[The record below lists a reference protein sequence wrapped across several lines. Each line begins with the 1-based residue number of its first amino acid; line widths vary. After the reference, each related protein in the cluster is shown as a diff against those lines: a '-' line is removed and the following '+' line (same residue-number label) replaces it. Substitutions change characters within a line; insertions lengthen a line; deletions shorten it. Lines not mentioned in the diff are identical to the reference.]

1 MHRFLKYLE
10 EQSQFSYATPA
21 QMRDKSGKYL
31 FHTTSKARAK
41 KIVGGGD
48 PEIVTEPIYKGS
60 RTKAPVGV
68 SVQKGEGLK
77 APGMQRRGG
86 NWGQDVSRLQSVFVT
101 GQKGLGHWQRQVAGS
116 RFSSFFKNYQD
127 EQTGKEAQER
137 SGRVAL
143 AVAPETSGE
152 EADVDKIGGIAT
164 VKIPIANIPKNVRR
178 RIRIDRSGSRLA
190 SKEQELLGAVPYTYG
205 DRKPTADDL
214 NRQKRRERIG
224 ELQASLAKRGVKRPG
239 QEQFKSTEMDDYNRE
254 IVNPDDVPQMIA
266 RGLLG
271 KRSQAY
277 LDSDVGLSAPA
288 FEVKKSRLGAGP
300 PPKER
305 KTRIGIALASRKEK
319 KKK

>member
-1 MHRFLKYLE
+1 MKRFLKYLE
-10 EQSQFSYATPA
+10 EQSQFSYATPE

-31 FHTTSKARAK
+31 FHVTSKARAK
-41 KIVGGGD
+41 NIVGGGN
-48 PEIVTEPIYKGS
+48 PEIVTQPISKGS
-60 RTKAPVGV
+60 RRKVPVGV

-116 RFSSFFKNYQD
+116 RFSSYFKNYQD
-127 EQTGKEAQER
+127 EQMGKEAEER

-152 EADVDKIGGIAT
+152 QADVDKIGGIAT

-190 SKEQELLGAVPYTYG
+190 SKEQELLGAVPGTYG

-214 NRQKRRERIG
+214 KRQKRRESGTRSTTRCTG
-224 ELQASLAKRGVKRPG
+224 NNCRKRWCRGNCCCRSKRWRWWWTLWWYCKGVQRTTRP
-239 QEQFKSTEMDDYNRE
+239 TERYRF
-254 IVNPDDVPQMIA
+254 IH
-266 RGLLG
+266 
-271 KRSQAY
+271 
-277 LDSDVGLSAPA
+277 
-288 FEVKKSRLGAGP
+288 
-300 PPKER
+300 
-305 KTRIGIALASRKEK
+305 
-319 KKK
+319 

>member
-1 MHRFLKYLE
+1 MNRFLEYLE
-10 EQSQFSYATPA
+10 EQSQFSYATPE

-31 FHTTSKARAK
+31 FHVTSKARAK
-41 KIVGGGD
+41 NIVGGGN

-68 SVQKGEGLK
+68 RVQKGEGLK
-77 APGMQRRGG
+77 APGMQKRGG

-116 RFSSFFKNYQD
+116 RFSSNFKNYQD
-127 EQTGKEAQER
+127 EQMGKEAQER

-152 EADVDKIGGIAT
+152 QADVDKIGGIAT

-224 ELQASLAKRGVKRPG
+224 ELQASLAKRGIKRPG
-239 QEQFKSTEMDDYNRE
+239 QEQFKDKIDDFNRV
-254 IVNPDDVPQMIA
+254 IPDTDDVPQMIA

-305 KTRIGIALASRKEK
+305 KTRIGIALASRKQK

>member
-10 EQSQFSYATPA
+10 EQSQFSYATPE

-31 FHTTSKARAK
+31 FHVTSKARAK
-41 KIVGGGD
+41 NIVGGGN

-68 SVQKGEGLK
+68 RVQKGEGLK
-77 APGMQRRGG
+77 APGMQKRGG

-116 RFSSFFKNYQD
+116 RFSSYFKNYQD
-127 EQTGKEAQER
+127 EQMGKEAQER

-152 EADVDKIGGIAT
+152 QADVDKIGGIAT

-190 SKEQELLGAVPYTYG
+190 SKEQELLGAVPGTYI
-205 DRKPTADDL
+205 DRKPTTDDL
-214 NRQKRRERIG
+214 NRQKRREKIG
-224 ELQASLAKRGVKRPG
+224 ELQASLAKRGIKRPG
-239 QEQFKSTEMDDYNRE
+239 QEQFKDKIDDFNRV
-254 IVNPDDVPQMIA
+254 IPDTDDVPQMIA

-305 KTRIGIALASRKEK
+305 KTRIGIALASRKQK

>member
-1 MHRFLKYLE
+1 MKRFLKYLE
-10 EQSQFSYATPA
+10 EQSQFSYATPE

-31 FHTTSKARAK
+31 FHVTSKARAK
-41 KIVGGGD
+41 NIVGGGK
-48 PEIVTEPIYKGS
+48 PEIVTQPTSKGA
-60 RTKAPVGV
+60 RQKVPVGV

-116 RFSSFFKNYQD
+116 RFSSNFKNYQD
-127 EQTGKEAQER
+127 ERMGKEAQER

-143 AVAPETSGE
+143 AVAPKTSGKK
-152 EADVDKIGGIAT
+152 ADVDKIGGIAT

-190 SKEQELLGAVPYTYG
+190 SKEQELLGAVPGTYI
-205 DRKPTADDL
+205 DRKPTAGDL
-214 NRQKRRERIG
+214 KSQKRRKRIG
-224 ELQASLAKRGVKRPG
+224 ELQASLAKRGIKRPG
-239 QEQFKSTEMDDYNRE
+239 QEQFKDKVDDFNRV
-254 IVNPDDVPQMIA
+254 IPNTDDVPQMIA

-288 FEVKKSRLGAGP
+288 FEVKKTRLGAGP

-305 KTRIGIALASRKEK
+305 KTRIGIALASRKRKRK
-319 KKK
+319 K

>member
-1 MHRFLKYLE
+1 MKRFLKYLE
-10 EQSQFSYATPA
+10 EQSQFSYATPE

-31 FHTTSKARAK
+31 FHVTSKARAK
-41 KIVGGGD
+41 NIVGGGN
-48 PEIVTEPIYKGS
+48 PEIVTQPISKGS
-60 RTKAPVGV
+60 RRKVPVGV

-116 RFSSFFKNYQD
+116 RFSSYFKNYQD
-127 EQTGKEAQER
+127 EQMGKEAEER

-152 EADVDKIGGIAT
+152 QADVDKIGGIAT

-190 SKEQELLGAVPYTYG
+190 SKEQELLGAVPGTYG

-214 NRQKRRERIG
+214 KRQKRRERIG
-224 ELQASLAKRGVKRPG
+224 ELQASLAKRGIKRPG
-239 QEQFKSTEMDDYNRE
+239 QEQFKDKVDDFNRV
-254 IVNPDDVPQMIA
+254 IPDTDDVPQMIA

-288 FEVKKSRLGAGP
+288 FEVKKTRLGAGP

-305 KTRIGIALASRKEK
+305 KTRIGIALASRKRKRK
-319 KKK
+319 K

>member
-1 MHRFLKYLE
+1 M
-10 EQSQFSYATPA
+10 
-21 QMRDKSGKYL
+21 
-31 FHTTSKARAK
+31 
-41 KIVGGGD
+41 
-48 PEIVTEPIYKGS
+48 
-60 RTKAPVGV
+60 
-68 SVQKGEGLK
+68 QKGEGLK

-116 RFSSFFKNYQD
+116 RFSSYFKNYQD
-127 EQTGKEAQER
+127 EQMGKEAEER

-152 EADVDKIGGIAT
+152 QADVDKIGGIAT

-190 SKEQELLGAVPYTYG
+190 SKEQELMGAAPATYI

-214 NRQKRRERIG
+214 KRQKRRERIG

-239 QEQFKSTEMDDYNRE
+239 QEQFKDKVDDFNRV
-254 IVNPDDVPQMIA
+254 IPDTDDVPQMIA

-288 FEVKKSRLGAGP
+288 FEVKKTRLGAGP

-305 KTRIGIALASRKEK
+305 KTRIGIALASRKQK